1 MDFQSDEC
9 FEHFL
14 QLSVLNDSIDAS
26 WKPCVMKSASTCIHA
41 WAQDA
46 ASSPHRYSLLY
57 AVLKKLTRSHD
68 TSSMREALSLFFP
81 SLLLLLAPLHDPM
94 LSLELQNWA
103 DSLYSRGIEECQ
115 CNSLF
120 LQQLLWQ
127 HDAFAL
133 DPLATLARVFDALR
147 SDHAQLRKYGLALLN
162 SLLRRVLATP
172 QAFAPLTALSP
183 AVLAQWKAETS
194 VHWDTFISVYQT
206 LDEYA
211 THLVRSVWGKV
222 DSLAAYSPAVA
233 AVGFLQ
239 LTPAWVELLYRRGLT
254 QGNPHI
260 RSLLF
265 SFVLAPASPFVRHAA
280 ASAPFILQSIV
291 PLVNDAALFRGA
303 LYGIGFPFLAF
314 LSRVAAAL
322 DESARDRFY
331 RELLATTRRSITN
344 PVAFQFILGLFDAA
358 MIPQPP
364 HDLTDT
370 VNSSAAGSES
380 ISHQMIDEVM
390 HASLAWRPA
399 LDAAL
404 CATLEEL
411 SDRVVTQVSQP
422 SLQKKAQRTLLDLA
436 VNHGVVSEDNL
447 PNAIRLLAALRAA
460 NGEKGVSAA
469 LLKQMEPVRA
479 AIRSLLGQAL
489 DDLVS
494 SEGSDPALRALVL
507 LVQLDSRLTLQRND
521 ALMARVADIYSH
533 LSLSSLSG
541 LRLLAALS
549 AVDGVLEGLSP
560 EPVLALLRDAFAE
573 RVWSEELRCAFRLA
587 SALQPALFAEAM
599 SRLMP
604 PCFESDDLVRSC
616 FLLRWA
622 SAASTCLY
630 EAMSDDNTNTM
641 TTGCFDGSLRSLL
654 GLLRR
659 CV

>member
-9 FEHFL
+9 IEHFL
-14 QLSVLNDSIDAS
+14 QFSVLNDSIDAS

-41 WAQDA
+41 WAQGA
-46 ASSPHRYSLLY
+46 TSSPHRYSLLY

-68 TSSMREALSLFFP
+68 TSFVREALSLFFP
-81 SLLLLLAPLHDPM
+81 SLLLLSPLHDPT

-115 CNSLF
+115 CSSLF

-127 HDAFAL
+127 HDAFTL

-172 QAFAPLTALSP
+172 QAFTPLAVLSP
-183 AVLAQWKAETS
+183 AALAQWKTETS
-194 VHWDTFISVYQT
+194 AHWDTFISVYQT

-211 THLVRSVWGKV
+211 THLVRSIWGKV

-411 SDRVVTQVSQP
+411 SDRVVMQVSQP
-422 SLQKKAQRTLLDLA
+422 SLQKKAQRALLDLA
-436 VNHGVVSEDNL
+436 VNHGVINENDL

-494 SEGSDPALRALVL
+494 SEGSDPALRVLTL
-507 LVQLDSRLTLQRND
+507 LVQLDSRLTLQRNN

-599 SRLMP
+599 SRLLP
-604 PCFESDDLVRSC
+604 PCFESDDLARSC

-622 SAASTCLY
+622 SAVSTCLY

-641 TTGCFDGSLRSLL
+641 TTGCFGGSLGSLL